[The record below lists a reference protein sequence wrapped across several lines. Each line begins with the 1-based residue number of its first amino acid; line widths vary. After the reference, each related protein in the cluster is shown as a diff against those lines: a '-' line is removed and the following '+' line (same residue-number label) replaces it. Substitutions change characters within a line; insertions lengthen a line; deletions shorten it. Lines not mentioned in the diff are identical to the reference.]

1 MVTGTYNQLIYKV
14 AHAGK
19 TIRQVLF
26 EDVGISSRL
35 YRQLKPQRAILVNGH
50 FISLNAKARPADV
63 IVVNM
68 PEKPHGIHPEAMP
81 LDIVYEDCDIVAV
94 NKQFGVVAHPTLG
107 VPNHTLSNAL
117 RYYALQKGEDY
128 KPRLINRLDRDTT
141 GIILFA
147 KNPHAQNVVSQEF
160 IGGAVKKY
168 YMALVHGKFN
178 KGVGTVDGAIGLAD
192 GSNIKRTV
200 RADGKAALT
209 HYRVMRQLSNCAL
222 LKVQIK
228 TGRTHQ
234 IRVHMSHIG
243 HPIVGDD
250 LYGSFERVAI
260 KRQAL
265 HAAELHIKTP
275 RAGAVTIVA
284 PLPDDFERALSIL
297 A

>member
-1 MVTGTYNQLIYKV
+1 MVTGTYNQLIYRV
-14 AHAGK
+14 EQAGK

-26 EDVGISSRL
+26 EDIGISSRL
-35 YRQLKPQRAILVNGH
+35 YRQLKPQRTIMVNGH
-50 FISLNAKARPADV
+50 VISLNAKARPGDV

-68 PEKPHGIHPEAMP
+68 VEKPHRIQAEAMP

-117 RYYALQKGEDY
+117 RHYALQKGEDY

-147 KNPHAQNVVSQEF
+147 KNPHAQNVVSQAF
-160 IGGAVKKY
+160 IDGAVEKY

-178 KGVGTVDGAIGLAD
+178 KSRGTIEGAIGLAE

-200 RADGKAALT
+200 RDDGKYALT
-209 HYRVMRQLSNCAL
+209 HYQLIRQLTNCAL

-265 HAAELHIKTP
+265 HAAQLHITTP
-275 RAGAVTIVA
+275 RSGRVTITA
-284 PLPDDFERALSIL
+284 ALPNDFERALAIL
-297 A
+297 E

>member
-1 MVTGTYNQLIYKV
+1 MVTGTYNQLVYKV
-14 AHAGK
+14 EQAGK

-26 EDVGISSRL
+26 EDIGVSSRL
-35 YRQLKPQRAILVNGH
+35 YRQLKPQRAILVNDH
-50 FISLNAKARPADV
+50 FISLNARARAGDV
-63 IVVNM
+63 VVVNM
-68 PEKPHGIHPEAMP
+68 TERPHGIQPEAMP
-81 LDIVYEDCDIVAV
+81 LDVVYEDCDIVAV

-107 VPNHTLSNAL
+107 VPNQTLSNGL
-117 RYYALQKGEDY
+117 RHYALQRGEDY

-160 IGGAVKKY
+160 IGGAVEKY
-168 YMALVHGKFN
+168 YMALVHGKFD
-178 KGVGTVDGAIGLAD
+178 KLQGTIDGAIGLAE

-200 RADGKAALT
+200 RSDGKTALT
-209 HYRVMRQLSNCAL
+209 HYRLVRQLSNCAL

-250 LYGSFERVAI
+250 LYGSYERVAI

-265 HAAELHIKTP
+265 HAAELRIKTP
-275 RAGAVTIVA
+275 RAGGVTITA
-284 PLPDDFERALSIL
+284 PLPKDFERALSIL